1 MSKAA
6 EAGLMN
12 AEMVLRFREGDLK
25 KAIEKLTKEQA
36 KETKELLKLMKT
48 GDEDLINGQ
57 ASLIASLQGTI
68 RDLTRSKQR
77 LHIFAAKIKSAR
89 LNQSIGTS
97 MVAVSRAL
105 GRVTKNIEL
114 ERVEAVMADLGRQY
128 EDIDVMTQV
137 LDSATATGSASTASP
152 EDVEKVKRQVADAA
166 GVEMGRE
173 LEGGKVP
180 TTTKVGPTA
189 EEEEASS
196 ERLKM
201 LRQGA

>member
-1 MSKAA
+1 
-6 EAGLMN
+6 
-12 AEMVLRFREGDLK
+12 
-25 KAIEKLTKEQA
+25 
-36 KETKELLKLMKT
+36 MKT
-48 GDEDLINGQ
+48 GDDDLINGQ

-152 EDVEKVKRQVADAA
+152 EDVEKIKRQVADAA

-180 TTTKVGPTA
+180 TTKVGPTA

-196 ERLKM
+196 ERLKA

>member
-57 ASLIASLQGTI
+57 ASLVASLQGTI

-180 TTTKVGPTA
+180 TTKVGPTA

-196 ERLKM
+196 ERLKA

>member
-57 ASLIASLQGTI
+57 ASLVASLQGTI

-173 LEGGKVP
+173 LEGGRVP
-180 TTTKVGPTA
+180 TTKVGPTA

-196 ERLKM
+196 ERLKS

>member
-1 MSKAA
+1 
-6 EAGLMN
+6 
-12 AEMVLRFREGDLK
+12 
-25 KAIEKLTKEQA
+25 
-36 KETKELLKLMKT
+36 MKT

-57 ASLIASLQGTI
+57 ASLVASLQGTI

-180 TTTKVGPTA
+180 TTKVGPTA

-196 ERLKM
+196 ERLKA

>member
-1 MSKAA
+1 MKA
-6 EAGLMN
+6 
-12 AEMVLRFREGDLK
+12 GD
-25 KAIEKLTKEQA
+25 
-36 KETKELLKLMKT
+36 
-48 GDEDLINGQ
+48 DDLINGQ

-180 TTTKVGPTA
+180 TTKVGPTA

-196 ERLKM
+196 ERLKA

>member
-1 MSKAA
+1 
-6 EAGLMN
+6 
-12 AEMVLRFREGDLK
+12 
-25 KAIEKLTKEQA
+25 
-36 KETKELLKLMKT
+36 
-48 GDEDLINGQ
+48 GQ

-180 TTTKVGPTA
+180 TTKVGPTA

-196 ERLKM
+196 ERLKA

>member
-166 GVEMGRE
+166 G
-173 LEGGKVP
+173 
-180 TTTKVGPTA
+180 
-189 EEEEASS
+189 
-196 ERLKM
+196 
-201 LRQGA
+201 

>member
-1 MSKAA
+1 
-6 EAGLMN
+6 
-12 AEMVLRFREGDLK
+12 
-25 KAIEKLTKEQA
+25 
-36 KETKELLKLMKT
+36 LMKT
-48 GDEDLINGQ
+48 GDDDLINGQ
-57 ASLIASLQGTI
+57 ASLVASLQGTI

-180 TTTKVGPTA
+180 TTKVGPTV

-196 ERLKM
+196 ERLKA

>member
-1 MSKAA
+1 
-6 EAGLMN
+6 
-12 AEMVLRFREGDLK
+12 
-25 KAIEKLTKEQA
+25 
-36 KETKELLKLMKT
+36 MKT

-180 TTTKVGPTA
+180 TTKVGPTA

-196 ERLKM
+196 ERLKA

>member
-1 MSKAA
+1 
-6 EAGLMN
+6 
-12 AEMVLRFREGDLK
+12 
-25 KAIEKLTKEQA
+25 
-36 KETKELLKLMKT
+36 MKT

-173 LEGGKVP
+173 LDGGKVP
-180 TTTKVGPTA
+180 TTKVGPTA

>member
-180 TTTKVGPTA
+180 TTKVGPTA

-196 ERLKM
+196 ERLKA

>member
-57 ASLIASLQGTI
+57 ASLVASLQGTI

-173 LEGGKVP
+173 LEGGRVP
-180 TTTKVGPTA
+180 TTKVGPTA

-196 ERLKM
+196 ERLKA

>member
-1 MSKAA
+1 
-6 EAGLMN
+6 
-12 AEMVLRFREGDLK
+12 
-25 KAIEKLTKEQA
+25 
-36 KETKELLKLMKT
+36 
-48 GDEDLINGQ
+48 
-57 ASLIASLQGTI
+57 
-68 RDLTRSKQR
+68 
-77 LHIFAAKIKSAR
+77 
-89 LNQSIGTS
+89 

-152 EDVEKVKRQVADAA
+152 EDVEKIKRQVADAA

-180 TTTKVGPTA
+180 TTKVGPTA

-196 ERLKM
+196 ERLKA

>member
-1 MSKAA
+1 
-6 EAGLMN
+6 
-12 AEMVLRFREGDLK
+12 
-25 KAIEKLTKEQA
+25 
-36 KETKELLKLMKT
+36 MKT

-57 ASLIASLQGTI
+57 ASLVASLQGTI

-152 EDVEKVKRQVADAA
+152 EQVEAIKRQVADAA

-180 TTTKVGPTA
+180 SGRVGPTA

-196 ERLKM
+196 ERLKA

>member
-173 LEGGKVP
+173 LEGGRVP
-180 TTTKVGPTA
+180 TTKVGPTA

-196 ERLKM
+196 ERLKA